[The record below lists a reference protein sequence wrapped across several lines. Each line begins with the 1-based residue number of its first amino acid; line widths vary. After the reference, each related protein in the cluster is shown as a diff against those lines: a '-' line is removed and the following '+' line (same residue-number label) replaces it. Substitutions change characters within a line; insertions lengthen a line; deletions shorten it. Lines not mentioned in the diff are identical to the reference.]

1 MGLAIRVPRWLWSA
15 GYGGRSKGAGLAVT
29 INVVG
34 QAAKRGLIPRI
45 PAPDKLIEDA
55 RVWVSADY
63 AQFVRSALVQGS
75 SPCPELLLDLHPAAE
90 PVTVTADEEGRV
102 TAAADTTAAGPGY
115 HTFVGRVLDRLGE
128 QLDIVWS
135 HEHDARAV
143 GAPAPWIGAKQP
155 VAERAAVEADH
166 LAQLGR
172 AVDRAVEQRRLGI
185 ASVGIGLRSGTRFQI
200 DGAVGTPLG
209 PRDDAWLGRAAKD
222 PWAATD
228 IRPWWF
234 DVMDARY
241 LLQRAL
247 VILWTE
253 IRWRSPVDDAERVV
267 VDEALSLLR
276 RALPMDASLAYP
288 WREWAE
294 LLRLRGAPDPIR
306 DRVFRQAEQM
316 DATLPLVG
324 YRRLPVTI
332 VHEGW
337 TFEAPG
343 AFDERIADGEWH
355 GGERGRRVT
364 FAATT
369 TQTANGMPMS
379 ADRFLTDVA
388 GEIVEG
394 VLQHED
400 GPVRG
405 RARVT
410 SDASSGLEVAVLE
423 GFSAVTGSGAAMR
436 VEFDRSEDWQWA
448 LDLWRSLRPV

>member
-1 MGLAIRVPRWLWSA
+1 M
-15 GYGGRSKGAGLAVT
+15 AVT
-29 INVVG
+29 IRVVG

-55 RVWVSADY
+55 RVWVSTEY
-63 AQFVRSALVQGS
+63 AQFVRSARVQTSGA
-75 SPCPELLLDLHPAAE
+75 CPELWLDLHPAAE

-102 TAAADTTAAGPGY
+102 TASADTADAGPGY

-128 QLDIVWS
+128 QFDIVWS
-135 HEHDARAV
+135 HEHDPREV

-166 LAQLGR
+166 LAQLAR
-172 AVDRAVEQRRLGI
+172 VVDRAVEQRRLGI
-185 ASVGIGLRSGTRFQI
+185 ASVGIGMRSGARFQI

-209 PRDDAWLGRAAKD
+209 PRDDAWLGRAARD

-228 IRPWWF
+228 VRPWWF

-294 LLRLRGAPDPIR
+294 LICLRGAPDPIR
-306 DRVFRQAEQM
+306 DRVFRQAEAA
-316 DATLPLVG
+316 DGALPLVG
-324 YRRLPVTI
+324 YRRLPVTV

-337 TFEAPG
+337 TFEVPG
-343 AFDERIADGEWH
+343 AFDERIADGEWL

-364 FAATT
+364 FAATA
-369 TQTANGMPMS
+369 TQTSNGRPMP
-379 ADRFLTDVA
+379 ADQFLTQVA
-388 GEIVEG
+388 GDIVEG

-410 SDASSGLEVAVLE
+410 SDSSSGLEVAVLE
-423 GFSAVTGSGAAMR
+423 GFSAVTGSGAAIR
-436 VEFDRSEDWQWA
+436 VEFEHSEDWQWA
-448 LDLWRSLRPV
+448 LDVWRALRPA